1 MIIHL
6 SPAAAVLVSSVAW
19 AVIGVVSG
27 FVVSR
32 IPVAR
37 LDHDNWLTRP
47 RRFED
52 DGRFYERRLR
62 IRLWKDRLPEAGA
75 LFPGGRSKKQLGGR
89 SDAALERFAAETRR
103 AELVHWVNA
112 AAGPLFLVWC
122 PPVIGAVMVV
132 FGPVVH
138 LPFVCIQRSNR
149 AQIERVLA
157 ARRARLRPTG

>member
-1 MIIHL
+1 M
-6 SPAAAVLVSSVAW
+6 A
-19 AVIGVVSG
+19 
-27 FVVSR
+27 
-32 IPVAR
+32 
-37 LDHDNWLTRP
+37 
-47 RRFED
+47 
-52 DGRFYERRLR
+52 
-62 IRLWKDRLPEAGA
+62 
-75 LFPGGRSKKQLGGR
+75 GRSVLDEAIAGSGRLG
-89 SDAALERFAAETRR
+89 SLHHELDDLQHVMSDPAKADALDAALERFAAETRR